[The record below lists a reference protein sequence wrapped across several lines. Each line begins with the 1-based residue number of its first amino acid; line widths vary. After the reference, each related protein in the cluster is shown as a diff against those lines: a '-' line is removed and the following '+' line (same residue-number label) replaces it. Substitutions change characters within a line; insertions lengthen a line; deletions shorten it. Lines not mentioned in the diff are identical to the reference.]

1 MEASNRTPGRSTK
14 VAGSADFWNVAA
26 LVAVMFT
33 GSTLVTPFY
42 VVYRQVFGFS
52 EVVLTLIYAVYAVGN
67 LGALLLL
74 GRLSDQ
80 IGRRPIGLAALALA
94 ALATVFFLVARGTAW
109 LFWGRLLSG
118 FAIGLASGTSAAWL
132 GEMDPSEKKAR
143 ATLMASSANFI
154 GLAVGPLLSGMLIQ
168 YAPWPRHL
176 SYVVYLVG
184 LCTVAVLVVRTR
196 ETVDGPARDLREV
209 SLRPRLGVPPDLR
222 GAFIPPAIA
231 AFGIFALLGFYSAL
245 IPSVLHD
252 SLHQASKSVS
262 GAVVFELFL
271 VSALTLAVTRK
282 LGSRTAMLAGLVL
295 LLPSLA
301 LLVLAQAFG
310 SLAVLIIGTLLSGIA
325 GALGYRGSLQ
335 VVNRIAPADR
345 RSEVVSSYYV
355 ATFLGNSVPVIG
367 VGILTV
373 LAGSMSANVAFA
385 CTISV
390 FAIAALVLGCRRSAV
405 Q

>member
-271 VSALTLAVTRK
+271 VSALTLAVTRM